1 MVLVPDFH
9 SSLKICFVI
18 ITLDLLFES
27 YGWNVIDH
35 IVSSYFDAN
44 RWFSEILCLK
54 KFIDCRAAKCRVLL
68 KFCKR
73 YNQSSI
79 ITV

>member
-35 IVSSYFDAN
+35 IVSYFDAN
-44 RWFSEILCLK
+44 WCF
-54 KFIDCRAAKCRVLL
+54 F
-68 KFCKR
+68 
-73 YNQSSI
+73 
-79 ITV
+79 